1 MTELNVEYDTHK
13 KITADAV
20 LELKMPS
27 IHSTTPADAN
37 QLKTNLS
44 TLVFTGKVDYEEG
57 KSVYGRFDYGN
68 EDLPMLTGLVRLSKL
83 YIEVTSNLNA
93 SSTEPVEYK
102 VGATMHLGK
111 EEQLT
116 LETTAEFPSSY
127 GRNVLKATANAVKL
141 TDLAEEGQ
149 LSEQLSNI
157 ELINCEIELDWD
169 PDNFADTYKLRV
181 AGVS

>member
-1 MTELNVEYDTHK
+1 M
-13 KITADAV
+13 
-20 LELKMPS
+20 
-27 IHSTTPADAN
+27 
-37 QLKTNLS
+37 
-44 TLVFTGKVDYEEG
+44 FTGKVDYEEG

-181 AGVS
+181 AGVSNFYGFEGRLEFSITKNEVATTVDREDASGGRCVFF